1 MLESAGS
8 CWSSP
13 SGGGSQLL
21 GPLRRAA
28 PRGVERLAGAE
39 RLGWSAQR
47 ESAQPAASAHPNRAQ
62 MPDDLKVSS
71 LMDHSSKKWNEEL
84 VRICFGPA
92 DAECILNIALSHN
105 QVLDCVSWPLTKTGT
120 YTVKS
125 AYILAKSGEVHLKAS
140 ATGKR
145 ESSDQL
151 CNAKEWKRLWSIKA
165 PPKMRIVLWRFAHNC
180 LPTGQQLRLRNITSY
195 DLCCHCG
202 RYESIEHAFLTCQ
215 YLAEV

>member
-1 MLESAGS
+1 
-8 CWSSP
+8 
-13 SGGGSQLL
+13 
-21 GPLRRAA
+21 
-28 PRGVERLAGAE
+28 
-39 RLGWSAQR
+39 
-47 ESAQPAASAHPNRAQ
+47 

-71 LMDHSSKKWNEEL
+71 LMDHSSKKWNKEL

-105 QVLDCVSWPLTKTGT
+105 QILDCVSWPLTKTGT
-120 YTVKS
+120 YIVKL

-140 ATGKR
+140 ATGKG